1 MKKLAK
7 IAALLLMVSAAPAA
21 ATDDQGARDF
31 IAELGDRTIE
41 ILRQPDLDAE
51 QSVAQF
57 QDVFREGFD
66 VPTVA
71 RFVLG
76 RYWNVATPEQ
86 QQEYLQ
92 LFEQMVL
99 ETYARRFVEYSG
111 ETFTVTG
118 TRPAG
123 DSDVMVE
130 SRIVRPDGPP
140 VNVSWRVRER
150 EEGFQIIDVVVE
162 GVSMS
167 VTQRNE
173 FASVI
178 QRNGGE
184 VEALLQAMRNQI
196 ANARAG

>member
-21 ATDDQGARDF
+21 AADDQGARDF
-31 IAELGDRTIE
+31 IAELGDQTIE

-57 QDVFREGFD
+57 REVFREGFD

-118 TRPAG
+118 ARPAG
-123 DSDVMVE
+123 ESDVMVE

-140 VNVSWRVRER
+140 VNVAWRVRER
-150 EEGFQIIDVVVE
+150 EDGFQIIDVVVE

-178 QRNGGE
+178 QRNGGQ

-196 ANARAG
+196 AHARAG